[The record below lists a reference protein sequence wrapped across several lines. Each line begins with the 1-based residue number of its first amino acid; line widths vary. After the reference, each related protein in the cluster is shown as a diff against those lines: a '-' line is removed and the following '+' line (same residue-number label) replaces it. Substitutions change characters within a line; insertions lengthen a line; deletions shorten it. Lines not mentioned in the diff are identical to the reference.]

1 VAVAQVWQWIHQ
13 IGTVG
18 KRGMR
23 RSFWC
28 RNQAGGVIIE
38 GDRGGIVNNIKNE
51 KKNEKKKKKIV

>member
-1 VAVAQVWQWIHQ
+1 
-13 IGTVG
+13 
-18 KRGMR
+18 MR